1 MKPVLKP
8 SVMKQVSFWMV
19 RLSLLSLLLGVLS
32 CSSRQPDY
40 LKAETLPA
48 VKVPEGLD
56 ERRLGQL
63 YRLPKQESVE
73 PTSFEIP
80 FPPASATQTSE
91 QKASLQQLDDK
102 LWVLN
107 DRSVA
112 TTWVQVINFWHKRGV
127 SLAETN
133 VANATLTTWCFYEAL
148 QPGFS
153 IRYRLRLEQGFQD
166 NTTEIY
172 LTNEKSNDCDVTSEW
187 ATEQNVVGDDRVHA
201 QLMANS
207 LVTQLINGE
216 SDVGNSFLAESIS
229 LPEKTSLSVVNNEP
243 VLVIDTQTPRAY
255 MALSNALVSEGFLT
269 YGNDLAKGFFHF
281 DQYEVN
287 NKKRGFLGILKA
299 KPSSQKNEIPNKKSR
314 YSVAEIIT
322 SLPNKPG
329 VNDLFFGDKE
339 LVREDQSRLSG
350 VQGFLLVVRRRDD
363 SQLVY
368 VRDGYGK
375 VLEVD
380 DAKNILDAIRLRLF

>member
-1 MKPVLKP
+1 
-8 SVMKQVSFWMV
+8 MKQVSFWMV

-40 LKAETLPA
+40 LKAATLPA

-63 YRLPKQESVE
+63 YRLPKQESIE

-91 QKASLQQLDDK
+91 QKASLQQLDNK

-112 TTWVQVINFWHKRGV
+112 TTWVQVINFWNKRGV
-127 SLAETN
+127 SLAQTD
-133 VANATLTTWCFYEAL
+133 VANAILQTGWFNEAL

-153 IRYRLRLEQGFQD
+153 IRYRLRLERGFQD
-166 NTTEIY
+166 NTAEIY
-172 LTNEKSNDCDVTSEW
+172 LTNQKRDGSNLTNEW
-187 ATEQNVVGDDRVHA
+187 STEQNNVGDDRVHA
-201 QLMANS
+201 QLIADS

-229 LPEKTSLSVVNNEP
+229 LPEKSSLSVSNNEP
-243 VLVIDTQTPRAY
+243 VLVLDTRTPRAY

-269 YGNDLAKGFFHF
+269 YDNDLAKGFFHF
-281 DQYEVN
+281 DQYEVDK
-287 NKKRGFLGILKA
+287 KKRRFFGILKSE
-299 KPSSQKNEIPNKKSR
+299 SSPQKNESANKKSR
-314 YSVAEIIT
+314 YSVEEIIA
-322 SLPNKPG
+322 SLPNNPS
-329 VNDLFFGDKE
+329 VNDLFFGDE
-339 LVREDQSRLSG
+339 EVVREDQSRLSG
-350 VQGFLLVVRRRDD
+350 VQGFLLAVRRQDN

-375 VLEVD
+375 ELEVD
-380 DAKNILDAIRLRLF
+380 NAKNILDAVRLRLF

>member
-1 MKPVLKP
+1 
-8 SVMKQVSFWMV
+8 
-19 RLSLLSLLLGVLS
+19 
-32 CSSRQPDY
+32 
-40 LKAETLPA
+40 
-48 VKVPEGLD
+48 
-56 ERRLGQL
+56 
-63 YRLPKQESVE
+63 
-73 PTSFEIP
+73 
-80 FPPASATQTSE
+80 
-91 QKASLQQLDDK
+91 
-102 LWVLN
+102 
-107 DRSVA
+107 
-112 TTWVQVINFWHKRGV
+112 
-127 SLAETN
+127 
-133 VANATLTTWCFYEAL
+133 
-148 QPGFS
+148 
-153 IRYRLRLEQGFQD
+153 
-166 NTTEIY
+166 
-172 LTNEKSNDCDVTSEW
+172 
-187 ATEQNVVGDDRVHA
+187 
-201 QLMANS
+201 
-207 LVTQLINGE
+207 
-216 SDVGNSFLAESIS
+216 
-229 LPEKTSLSVVNNEP
+229 
-243 VLVIDTQTPRAY
+243 LVIDAQTPRAY

-375 VLEVD
+375 VLEID